1 MPAKKIKKKILLVD
15 DEPQILEVFSALLE
29 NAGYEVDQADNALA
43 AMAAVVR
50 SKPDLILADIRM
62 PIVGGVGLVR
72 ELKAAS
78 DTRDIPV
85 VALTGYDSPGFREVA
100 LEAGYD
106 DYMTKPIDAKHFPEQ
121 IEKLLRRHAPK
132 KKKAGSA

>member
-1 MPAKKIKKKILLVD
+1 MAAPKIKKKILLVD
-15 DEPQILEVFSALLE
+15 DDAQILEVFSALLE
-29 NAGYEVDQADNALA
+29 AAGYEVEQADNALA

-50 SKPDLILADIRM
+50 SEPDLIFADIRM

-72 ELKAAS
+72 ELKTAS
-78 DTRDIPV
+78 DTRHIPV

-106 DYMTKPIDAKHFPEQ
+106 DYMTKPIDASRFAEQ
-121 IEKLLRRHAPK
+121 VAKLLRTHAPK
-132 KKKAGSA
+132 KKPRSS